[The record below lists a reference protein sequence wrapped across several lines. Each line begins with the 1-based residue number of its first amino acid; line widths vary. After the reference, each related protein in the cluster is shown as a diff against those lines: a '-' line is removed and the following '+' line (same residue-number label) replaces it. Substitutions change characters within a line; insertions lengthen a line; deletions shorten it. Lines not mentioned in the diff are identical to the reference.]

1 MGLFLAVAGIGGA
14 TEPSVE
20 NALAGYAS
28 QHGMRFEHSESV
40 SMDGA
45 GQLVMSAASAGGV
58 SVLFP
63 SDFMEWDDCAA
74 HLSKSLKAP
83 VFSFHIHD
91 GDLWM
96 YVFFVSGAGTDWFN
110 PLPEYWDDDIS
121 EEERRKWAGRASMVS
136 EHWPGVRKEQIEK
149 YLVHWDLD
157 KVYDEKKKAYQDDE
171 HHFGEDWQLTDFMR
185 RLGLKY
191 PMDGQGKAAGKVFR
205 FSQGARPERIT
216 ATPGPK
222 PWWKFWR

>member
-14 TEPSVE
+14 TEASVE

-28 QHGMRFEHSESV
+28 QHGMRFEHSENV
-40 SMDGA
+40 SLDGA

-74 HLSKSLKAP
+74 HLSKSITAP

-96 YVFFVSGAGTDWFN
+96 YVFFVNGAETDHFN
-110 PLPEYWDDDIS
+110 PLPEYWDENIT
-121 EEERRKWAGRASMVS
+121 EEERRQW
-136 EHWPGVRKEQIEK
+136 
-149 YLVHWDLD
+149 
-157 KVYDEKKKAYQDDE
+157 
-171 HHFGEDWQLTDFMR
+171 
-185 RLGLKY
+185 
-191 PMDGQGKAAGKVFR
+191 
-205 FSQGARPERIT
+205 
-216 ATPGPK
+216 
-222 PWWKFWR
+222 